1 MGRVLVRPEI
11 DGKTIIRSTTNRV
24 RCSGENNDHPLV
36 YYTIPEGG
44 YVVCGYCDLV
54 FMREENK
61 DFSYISHDEEDD
73 LRDVWNNAKNMDGRY
88 VKKQR

>member
-1 MGRVLVRPEI
+1 MTKKTDEDKRLREI
-11 DGKTIIRSTTNRV
+11 QN
-24 RCSGENNDHPLV
+24 HL
-36 YYTIPEGG
+36 
-44 YVVCGYCDLV
+44 
-54 FMREENK
+54 